1 MRLIAFVG
9 FPGLLTSCDNAT
21 STSALKQQP
30 GDNTA
35 PSRAASV
42 AQGGPNKSDAIPR
55 TDGATRPSPAP
66 ACLQRLDRYL
76 ALNGA

>member
-1 MRLIAFVG
+1 MRLIAFLG
-9 FPGLLTSCDNAT
+9 FPGLLTSCDSAT
-21 STSALKQQP
+21 STSDLKQQP
-30 GDNTA
+30 GNNTA

-55 TDGATRPSPAP
+55 TDGATTRPPTPAS
-66 ACLQRLDRYL
+66 LQRLDRYL